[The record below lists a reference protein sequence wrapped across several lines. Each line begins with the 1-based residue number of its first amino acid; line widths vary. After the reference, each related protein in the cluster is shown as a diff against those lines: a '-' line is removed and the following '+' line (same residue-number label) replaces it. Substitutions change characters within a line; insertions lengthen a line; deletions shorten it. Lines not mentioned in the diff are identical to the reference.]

1 MSDRTDDILDA
12 KNNKI
17 KEQAATI
24 ERYERVFRCD
34 RQNERGWIAWA
45 GPTLFRFFTDLGSAL
60 EYASEIKGR
69 IYEQMASDSAR
80 QICEIED
87 QSATIAAHEATIKE
101 LRLKL
106 AEAGNYTA
114 DDSTF
119 AKVIQFGNGRIV
131 QAKLTDGRVHLGVG
145 WTVDAL
151 AGGDA

>member
-45 GPTLFRFFTDLGSAL
+45 GPTLFRFFTDLVSAL

-87 QSATIAAHEATIKE
+87 QSATITAHEATIAE
-101 LRLKL
+101 LRKSNKKLK
-106 AEAGNYTA
+106 AQRDTA
-114 DDSTF
+114 YGYGS
-119 AKVIQFGNGRIV
+119 
-131 QAKLTDGRVHLGVG
+131 DGGKPP
-145 WTVDAL
+145 WME
-151 AGGDA
+151 